1 MVAPDTV
8 EEYLQQ
14 KERKKE
20 RKDAK
25 AATSL

>member
-1 MVAPDTV
+1 MVVSDSGGISTT
-8 EEYLQQ
+8 
-14 KERKKE
+14 ERKKE